1 MKQRLFIFLAM
12 IAVCLPLSPGL
23 ILAQAADE
31 QTVDLVRLRLLRGE
45 IRRWMHEGSIP
56 DDGSFDD
63 WAFGG
68 EDGEKRFRGQ
78 LDSLLASEL
87 QALDRTFQL
96 TEAQRRKLRL
106 AGRGDI
112 KHLLDQIDDSRTELE
127 RACEDIRQLPAL
139 QASLL
144 LIDVRVS
151 KGLFQ
156 TDSILAKTLRKMH
169 VRKELTPRAATT
181 AR

>member
-1 MKQRLFIFLAM
+1 MTRRPVLFLAV
-12 IAVCLPLSPGL
+12 ITLCGPLSSWRL
-23 ILAQAADE
+23 LAQVADE
-31 QTVDLVRLRLLRGE
+31 PPVDLVRLHLFRAE
-45 IRRWMHEGSIP
+45 IRRWMREGSIP

-78 LDSLLASEL
+78 LDSLLGGEL
-87 QALDRTFQL
+87 QALERTFRL
-96 TEAQRRKLRL
+96 TATQRRRLRL

-112 KHLLDQIDDSRTELE
+112 KHLLDHVDDSRAEFE
-127 RACEDIRQLPAL
+127 RACQDVRQLPEL
-139 QASLL
+139 QTRLL
-144 LIDVRVS
+144 LIDVRIS

-156 TDSILAKTLRKMH
+156 ADSILAKTLRKMR
-169 VRKELTPRAATT
+169 VEKELIPRPATT